1 MYSSQ
6 SCCVLD
12 NMKESKIGS
21 LARVAHWNITY
32 PSGNDY
38 ESREYRTTV
47 YVYCQSF
54 FGRDYIGE
62 ATINYKVTRDLNGE
76 MVFNQ
81 KIPSTSK
88 DRNMIRS
95 TEDTELTVKF
105 HDPSSKY
112 FTYRHTYLF
121 VLIQDGVK

>member
-1 MYSSQ
+1 MEEQETETRS
-6 SCCVLD
+6 
-12 NMKESKIGS
+12 
-21 LARVAHWNITY
+21 AHWNITY

-105 HDPSSKY
+105 HDPSSNYTY
-112 FTYRHTYLF
+112 FITYKIVSATYK
-121 VLIQDGVK
+121 G